1 MVTSMVEAPLDY
13 CNAGGVEENIKK
25 FIRNTTLTPPGSLL
39 SDQILPR
46 MSPGTLDLE
55 VPPKR
60 GRLSGFNNLVSLF
73 SPWVLLGSLNLEA
86 AKGLGR
92 LSGFYD

>member
-55 VPPKR
+55 A
-60 GRLSGFNNLVSLF
+60 SGFNNLVSLF